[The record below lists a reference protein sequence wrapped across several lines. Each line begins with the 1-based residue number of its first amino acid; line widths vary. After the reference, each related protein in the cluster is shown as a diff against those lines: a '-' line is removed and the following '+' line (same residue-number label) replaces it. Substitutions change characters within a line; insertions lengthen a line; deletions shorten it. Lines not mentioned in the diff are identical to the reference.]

1 MEDYILREITLDYK
15 YIPVGSEGI
24 VEWNDL
30 LNRNIALMWFDNI
43 LPQYNSEYFSDYTEP
58 KKMIAGLKRN

>member
-30 LNRNIALMWFDNI
+30 LNRKMAVMWYDKI
-43 LPQYNSEYFSDYTEP
+43 LPQYNSEYYSDYKSP
-58 KKMIAGLKRN
+58 KEIVGVK